1 MNDNDENRNDKPD
14 MTRRRM
20 LMRLGLAA
28 GAIYAA
34 PVMLQLSEAKA
45 SSFSAGSRS
54 GPSVSGRRRRPHANA
69 VQQKRRIGGKPRV
82 TSFSR

>member
-28 GAIYAA
+28 TAVYAA

-54 GPSVSGRRRRPHANA
+54 GPSVSGRRKRLHSDAGH
-69 VQQKRRIGGKPRV
+69 QKPRIGGKRRV